1 MYRREHEISVP
12 LVSAWLSL
20 DTVEAVSSCD
30 VQKRFTLNDIKVKVN
45 LIITLC
51 KSTGCN
57 DIFPHIL
64 DNGF

>member
-1 MYRREHEISVP
+1 MKLALT

-20 DTVEAVSSCD
+20 DTGEAVSSCD
-30 VQKRFTLNDIKVKVN
+30 VEKRFTLNDIKVKVN

-51 KSTGCN
+51 KSIGRYF
-57 DIFPHIL
+57 ILPHIL